1 MILSVESIVF
11 QVQDIL
17 SYRKEDN
24 SFSEHQ
30 MLGSHSATVTILEAL
45 TRVQTYFSIDPEL
58 IQAVKRWV
66 QLRQED
72 DGRFSPLPA
81 DIKLQSSKLSD
92 FIHKNLSSE
101 IAQLEHIIEITA
113 DTVIALYYIG
123 IENDADSDTI
133 QKAKIFL
140 ENSLPKLQ
148 SPETIAVVA
157 LALVLVRSATAS
169 WAIEKLR
176 NVSTSEDGEF
186 GWPHF
191 VPKRDAADWLYESE
205 AGKTL
210 KEPLATTLDEYK
222 ASLHALSTFCIIG
235 DLKFAESVARY
246 LFYRSHMLDK
256 HPELLYQAVKTF
268 TQYDLL
274 ARDRHRALTV
284 SLATSGME
292 LTDTLE
298 LTPDKPPQ
306 SLHLPSLPTKVFV
319 YATGAGCATIQVN
332 FQDYQLSN
340 K

>member
-1 MILSVESIVF
+1 V
-11 QVQDIL
+11 
-17 SYRKEDN
+17 DN

-30 MLGSHSATVTILEAL
+30 MLGSHTATVAILEAL
-45 TRVQTYFSIDPEL
+45 TKVQTYFNIDPDL
-58 IQAVKRWV
+58 IQAIKRWV

-72 DGRFSPLPA
+72 DGRFTPLPA
-81 DIKLQSSKLSD
+81 DIKLPTSKQTD
-92 FIHKNLSSE
+92 FMHKNLSSE
-101 IAQLEHIIEITA
+101 SALLDHVIEITA
-113 DTVIALYYIG
+113 DTVIALYEIG
-123 IENDADSDTI
+123 IESDVDSDTL

-140 ENSLPKLQ
+140 ENSLPKLK

-176 NVSTSEDGEF
+176 NVSTTEDGEF

-191 VPKRDAADWLYESE
+191 VTRRDAADWLYESE
-205 AGKTL
+205 SGKTL

-222 ASLHALSTFCIIG
+222 ASLRALSTFCIIG

-256 HPELLYQAVKTF
+256 HPELLYHAVKTF
-268 TQYDLL
+268 THYDLL

-298 LTPDKPPQ
+298 LKPDKPSQ
-306 SLHLPSLPTKVFV
+306 TLHLPSLPTKVFV
-319 YATGAGCATIQVN
+319 YATGAGCATIQV
-332 FQDYQLSN
+332 FSSISYYSTTHRL
-340 K
+340 